1 MLKRLKISNL
11 AVIDS
16 AKFVLGEGF
25 CVLTGETGAG
35 KSLVVS
41 AIELLLGGRADSG
54 RVRTGEREA
63 VIEGVFS
70 EGGKDVHVRR
80 KITENGRSSA
90 WIDETPVNMAEL
102 KDATA
107 KFADLLGQHE
117 HHVLLDPETHVHFL
131 DIFGGHRTYAEAYY
145 AEFQHLESQKSAF
158 RRLSAKIAE
167 AENRASLREYELAE
181 LESAALDI
189 AEWDEL
195 ALTMRR
201 IEFAETILE
210 KAGGAHLALSEGEGN
225 AISNVVSAQ
234 KMIADIADIIPGG
247 AEIVE
252 MLETAVV
259 TLEEA
264 SREIGGIADSV
275 DIDPEEA
282 EGLRHRQ
289 MALQRICRKYKR
301 DIKSLI
307 EYVEELKGEA
317 GEVEKLLIEREEL
330 ERAIAG
336 QRKRLVEMATDLS
349 EKRKI
354 AAPRLAAKII
364 EVLAPLSMDRVLFEI
379 KFFGNSEL
387 LPTGLETAEFYIS
400 TNPGEDIRPLAGIVS
415 GGELSRIMLALKTL
429 FIDMEESG
437 MLVFDE
443 VDAGIGGDIGRH
455 VGKALADL
463 SKSKQLLVI
472 THLPQIAR
480 MADRHY
486 IIEKFESGGRTR
498 VSAREVVGEEREKE
512 LARMHGWE
520 KQTTGAV

>member
-1 MLKRLKISNL
+1 MLKHLKISNL

-16 AKFVLGEGF
+16 AEFDFGEGF

-54 RVRTGEREA
+54 KVRTGEREA
-63 VIEGVFS
+63 VIEGVFF
-70 EGGKDVHVRR
+70 EGGRNVHIKR
-80 KITENGRSSA
+80 KISENGRSSA

-107 KFADLLGQHE
+107 RFADLLGQHE
-117 HHVLLDPETHVHFL
+117 HHVLLDPETHINFL
-131 DIFGGHRTYAEAYY
+131 DIFGGHKAYAAAYY
-145 AEFQHLESQKSAF
+145 AEFQQLESQKNAL
-158 RRLSAKIAE
+158 RRLSAKITE
-167 AENRASLREYELAE
+167 AENRANLREYELSE
-181 LESAALDI
+181 LESAALDV
-189 AEWDEL
+189 AEWEEL
-195 ALTMRR
+195 TLTMRL
-201 IEFAETILE
+201 IESAETIAE
-210 KAGGAHLALSEGEGN
+210 KAGGAHIALSEGECN
-225 AISNVVSAQ
+225 AVSNVVSAQ
-234 KMIADIADIIPGG
+234 KMIADIAELVPCG

-264 SREIGGIADSV
+264 SREIGGIAGSV

-282 EGLRHRQ
+282 ERLRHRQ
-289 MALQRICRKYKR
+289 MALQRLCRKYNR

-307 EYVEELKGEA
+307 EYAEELKGEA
-317 GEVEKLLIEREEL
+317 GEVERLLIEREEL
-330 ERAIAG
+330 ERAITR
-336 QRKRLVEMATDLS
+336 QRMRLVEMASDLS
-349 EKRKI
+349 EKRKK
-354 AAPRLAAKII
+354 AAPRLADKII
-364 EVLAPLSMDRVLFEI
+364 EVLAPLSMDRVLFEV
-379 KFFGNSEL
+379 KFFGSNEL
-387 LPTGLETAEFYIS
+387 LTTGLETVEFYIS
-400 TNPGEDIRPLAGIVS
+400 TNPGEDLRPLAGIVS

-443 VDAGIGGDIGRH
+443 VDTGIGGDIGRH
-455 VGKALADL
+455 IGKALVNL

-498 VSAREVVGEEREKE
+498 VSAREVVGMEREKE
-512 LARMHGWE
+512 LARMHGWDKE
-520 KQTTGAV
+520 PTGAV